1 MEGLKRRSWVL
12 GLVLMGAGAWIQ
24 ATPRFSPATV
34 RDEAWM
40 VQRAPRSAGE
50 WREEGEYRMNE
61 ATYAELKPHG
71 IVARKFGDGRHTFD
85 VVVIASNRKESF
97 HDPRVCFTSQG
108 WNLLSQRQIEVDTPR
123 GRLPMTLAEM
133 SNDSHG
139 KRLAAFLYR
148 GPGGFYATPQSLS
161 LQWLMRQMQGRSDNE
176 AVFYRFIPDFD
187 GATQADVEAFA
198 SAYLAAAQESS
209 GGYF

>member
-1 MEGLKRRSWVL
+1 M
-12 GLVLMGAGAWIQ
+12 
-24 ATPRFSPATV
+24 
-34 RDEAWM
+34 
-40 VQRAPRSAGE
+40 
-50 WREEGEYRMNE
+50 
-61 ATYAELKPHG
+61 
-71 IVARKFGDGRHTFD
+71 
-85 VVVIASNRKESF
+85 
-97 HDPRVCFTSQG
+97 CFTSQG